1 MAYRIAIQIFF
12 LMLPFLVYGVYR
24 YLLADAKNE
33 GRKVWPINT
42 LFITGAVISAV
53 VWVVS
58 ILTED
63 RRREACRQPARM
75 ENGVFISS
83 STEPCEKDVTQ
94 VGIPDS
100 SINPRPAKGIS
111 ANRPDS
117 SDRIR
122 AIEVEP
128 IADEEISKEEE
139 IDENGGN

>member
-24 YLLADAKNE
+24 YLLVDAQND

-42 LFITGAVISAV
+42 LFITGAVISAL
-53 VWVVS
+53 VWVISV
-58 ILTED
+58 LTED
-63 RRREACRQPARM
+63 RRRDVCRQPARM
-75 ENGVFISS
+75 ENGVLISS
-83 STEPCEKDVTQ
+83 STLPCEKDVTQ

-100 SINPRPAKGIS
+100 SVKPRPAQGIS
-111 ANRPDS
+111 ANRPDA

-128 IADEEISKEEE
+128 IGNEELSTDEAG
-139 IDENGGN
+139 DENGGN

>member
-24 YLLADAKNE
+24 YLLADAEND

-42 LFITGAVISAV
+42 LFITGAVISAS
-53 VWVVS
+53 VWIFSVM
-58 ILTED
+58 TENRQRD
-63 RRREACRQPARM
+63 VCRQPARM
-75 ENGVFISS
+75 ENGVFIAG
-83 STEPCEKDVTQ
+83 STEPCEKDVTR

-100 SINPRPAKGIS
+100 SIRPRPARGIS

-122 AIEVEP
+122 AKEVEP
-128 IADEEISKEEE
+128 IADEELSEEGVG
-139 IDENGGN
+139 DENGGN

>member
-12 LMLPFLVYGVYR
+12 LMLPFLVYGAYR

-42 LFITGAVISAV
+42 LFITGAVISAI

-58 ILTED
+58 VLTED
-63 RRREACRQPARM
+63 RRRDVCRQPARM
-75 ENGVFISS
+75 ENGVLISS
-83 STEPCEKDVTQ
+83 STLACEKDITQ

-100 SINPRPAKGIS
+100 SVKPRPAKGIS

-128 IADEEISKEEE
+128 VGEDELSKNEVG
-139 IDENGGN
+139 DENGGN